1 MLASFVNNSK
11 YVKAKIIQAKIDT
24 VKMIISSYDLLHRD
38 VEDLKLH
45 IHRLELQLKHLE
57 NE

>member
-1 MLASFVNNSK
+1 MDLDKESTK
-11 YVKAKIIQAKIDT
+11 CKAKIIQAKIDT

-57 NE
+57 N